1 VKALRVIAQID
12 RALCRLYGLRREHR
26 APDFVTPQAS
36 DETTGE
42 LLIRQTGEGESAEL
56 ELSIRLNSRLFER
69 LGQALGAP
77 NPIPHLATVGVA
89 VEEVS
94 HFRYVIERARL
105 LRGVSPF
112 ELELQGEIDRFAVL
126 YFWALRG
133 AARDLALFRELEK
146 RCFGEFRP
154 LPTVGPDLVS
164 RYRDAHD
171 IARRIVNGS
180 LARAVHRQTDPAE
193 LVARLRRLYH
203 GSLAEKLSE
212 AA

>member
-1 VKALRVIAQID
+1 MKALRVIAQID

-26 APDFVTPQAS
+26 APDFVAPHAS

-56 ELSIRLNSRLFER
+56 ELSIRLDSQILDR
-69 LGQALGAP
+69 LGHALGAV
-77 NPIPHLATVGVA
+77 NPIPHIATLGVA

-94 HFRYVIERARL
+94 HFRYVVERARH
-105 LRGVSPF
+105 LRGVSPL
-112 ELELQGEIDRFAVL
+112 ELELQGEIDRFALL

-133 AARDLALFRELEK
+133 APRDLTLFRELEA

-154 LPTVGPDLVS
+154 RTTIGADVVS
-164 RYRDAHD
+164 RYREAHD
-171 IARRIVNGS
+171 IARRIVAGS
-180 LARAVHRQTDPAE
+180 LTRAVQRQADPSE
-193 LVARLRRLYH
+193 LVARLRRLYQA
-203 GSLAEKLSE
+203 SLAEKISE